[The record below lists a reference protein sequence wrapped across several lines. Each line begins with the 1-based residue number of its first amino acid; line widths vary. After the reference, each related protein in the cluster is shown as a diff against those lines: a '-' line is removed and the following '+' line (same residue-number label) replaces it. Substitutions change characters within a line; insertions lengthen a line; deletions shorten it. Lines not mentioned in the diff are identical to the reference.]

1 MPNQYLPDLC
11 APPKSLSAHL
21 KFGCLSVRRFYWSIQ
36 DTYLEVSVP
45 VFVYSRDRGVCIVSD
60 LKREAILCR
69 PIVSLSR

>member
-45 VFVYSRDRGVCIVSD
+45 VFVYVRDQCLHCFSFG
-60 LKREAILCR
+60 AIGH
-69 PIVSLSR
+69 IT

>member
-21 KFGCLSVRRFYWSIQ
+21 KFGCLSVSRFYLSIQ

-45 VFVYSRDRGVCIVSD
+45 VFVYVRDQCLHCFSF
-60 LKREAILCR
+60 EAIGH
-69 PIVSLSR
+69 IT